1 MNAMNAPTRY
11 DMLEVVLHTGGSDPA
26 SVLACLQDSVEP
38 RFEVASLEDAGSA
51 RCDRHRTLRIACAM
65 GEAFDSAASFDAE
78 LRDLT
83 GDAFRWTR
91 VGAIRMGQAATV

>member
-1 MNAMNAPTRY
+1 MIAPTRY
-11 DMLEVVLHTGGSDPA
+11 DMLEVVLHTGGSDLV
-26 SVLACLQDSVEP
+26 SLLACLQDSVEP
-38 RFEVASLEDAGSA
+38 RFEVAPVEDAASA
-51 RCDRHRTLRIACAM
+51 RFDRHRTLRIACAM